1 MFTDNCFE
9 DVITYQIDK
18 VMPELEFQ
26 ELVTGD
32 GE

>member
-1 MFTDNCFE
+1 MFANNRFE

-18 VMPELEFQ
+18 VTPDLEFR